1 MAKNRKSKKKKSS
14 LKIIFTL
21 LIFAVIIIFS
31 YTVFNK
37 FIVPAWERYT
47 EKPIKEVPYKEEEI
61 KEVQPVP
68 TEEMVEVNLYFSD
81 SQAMYLVPE
90 KRKISQ
96 TPSLA
101 RQAEA
106 MYLVPEKRKISQ
118 TPSLARQAVVELIKG
133 PENSDLYPT
142 IPEGTQINEVYIA
155 DDIVYIDLSEEI
167 FKNHPGG
174 SSGELMTVYSIVNT
188 LTEIPPIKGVQILV
202 EGNEKKSLAGHID
215 ISMPLLR
222 DEDWIKPEN

>member
-1 MAKNRKSKKKKSS
+1 MAKNKKLKKKKNNP
-14 LKIIFTL
+14 KIIFTL
-21 LIFAVIIIFS
+21 LIIVILVIVGYLIF
-31 YTVFNK
+31 NR
-37 FIVPAWERYT
+37 FIVPAWERYK
-47 EKPIKEVPYKEEEI
+47 EKPVITKEVPYKEEEI

-81 SQAMYLVPE
+81 SQAMYLIPE

-96 TPSLA
+96 
-101 RQAEA
+101 
-106 MYLVPEKRKISQ
+106 I
-118 TPSLARQAVVELIKG
+118 PSLARQAVNELIKG
-133 PENSDLYPT
+133 PENSDFYRT
-142 IPEGTQINEVYIA
+142 IPEGTQVNEVYIA

-202 EGNEKKSLAGHID
+202 EGNEMESLVGHVD

-222 DEDWIKPEN
+222 DEDWIKP

>member
-1 MAKNRKSKKKKSS
+1 MAKNRKSKKKKNS

-21 LIFAVIIIFS
+21 LVFVLIIIFS
-31 YTVFNK
+31 YIIFNK
-37 FIVPAWERYT
+37 FIVPAWERYK
-47 EKPIKEVPYKEEEI
+47 EKPVVTKEVPYKEEER

-68 TEEMVEVNLYFSD
+68 IEEMVEVNLYFSD

-90 KRKISQ
+90 KRKIPQ

-101 RQAEA
+101 RQ
-106 MYLVPEKRKISQ
+106 V
-118 TPSLARQAVVELIKG
+118 VVELIKG

-174 SSGELMTVYSIVNT
+174 SSGELMTVYSVVNT
-188 LTEIPPIKGVQILV
+188 LTEIPPIRGVQILV
-202 EGNEKKSLAGHID
+202 EGNETKSLAGHID

-222 DEDWIKPEN
+222 DENWIKPEN

>member
-1 MAKNRKSKKKKSS
+1 MAKNRKSKKKKNN

-21 LIFAVIIIFS
+21 LILAVIIIFS
-31 YTVFNK
+31 YTIFNK
-37 FIVPAWERYT
+37 FIIPAWERYT

-68 TEEMVEVNLYFSD
+68 AEEMVEVTLYFSD

-90 KRKISQ
+90 KRKIPQ
-96 TPSLA
+96 T
-101 RQAEA
+101 
-106 MYLVPEKRKISQ
+106 
-118 TPSLARQAVVELIKG
+118 TSLARQAVIELIKG
-133 PENSDLYPT
+133 PENSASYPT
-142 IPEGTQINEVYIA
+142 IPEGTQVNEVYIT

-202 EGNEKKSLAGHID
+202 EGNEMKSLVGHID

-222 DEDWIKPEN
+222 DESWIKAEN

>member
-1 MAKNRKSKKKKSS
+1 MAKNRKSKKKKNN

-21 LIFAVIIIFS
+21 LAFVLILFFS
-31 YTVFNK
+31 YTIFNK
-37 FIVPAWERYT
+37 FIVPVWERYK
-47 EKPIKEVPYKEEEI
+47 EKPVVTKEVPYKEEEI

-68 TEEMVEVNLYFSD
+68 TEEMVEINLYFSD

-90 KRKISQ
+90 KRKIPQ

-101 RQAEA
+101 RQ
-106 MYLVPEKRKISQ
+106 
-118 TPSLARQAVVELIKG
+118 VVIELIKG
-133 PENSDLYPT
+133 PENSNLYPT
-142 IPEGTQINEVYIA
+142 IPKETQVNEVYIA

-188 LTEIPPIKGVQILV
+188 LTEITPIRGVQILV
-202 EGNEKKSLAGHID
+202 EGNEKESLVGHID
-215 ISMPLLR
+215 ISMPLIR
-222 DEDWIKPEN
+222 DENWIKPEN

>member
-1 MAKNRKSKKKKSS
+1 MAKNRKSKKKKNN

-21 LIFAVIIIFS
+21 LAFVLILFFS
-31 YTVFNK
+31 YTIFNK
-37 FIVPAWERYT
+37 FIVPVWERYK
-47 EKPIKEVPYKEEEI
+47 EKPVVTKEVPYKEEEI

-90 KRKISQ
+90 KRKIPQ

-101 RQAEA
+101 KQ
-106 MYLVPEKRKISQ
+106 
-118 TPSLARQAVVELIKG
+118 VVIELIKG
-133 PENSDLYPT
+133 PENPNLYPT
-142 IPEGTQINEVYIA
+142 IPQETQVNEVYIA

-188 LTEIPPIKGVQILV
+188 LTEITPIRAVQILV
-202 EGNEKKSLAGHID
+202 EGNEKESLVGHID
-215 ISMPLLR
+215 ISMPLIR
-222 DEDWIKPEN
+222 DENWIKPEN